1 MTGLAR
7 HIVLGSGGTGGH
19 VIPALA
25 LAEELVARGHRVS
38 VISDERGLQYI
49 DRFKAAESHVI
60 PTGRFAGTGAWGRIK
75 AASDVVSG
83 TLAAWRILRE
93 VRPAAVIGFGG
104 YPSLPTML
112 AASFLGLPGCLHEQ
126 NAVLGRVNRFLMP
139 WIDALALSFAETARV
154 PRGKRAR
161 VVVTGNPVRRDIT
174 RLATRPYPRPSEDGE
189 FRLLVI
195 GGSQGA
201 TVMGEVVP
209 SAVSVL
215 PRSIARRLKVIQQ
228 CRPEDIERVRARY
241 RAADIAAELDAYIA
255 DLPDKLAAAH
265 LVIAR
270 AGASTISELTAAGR
284 PAILVPLPGAMD
296 DHQTANVRELAAAGG
311 AWLVPQPDFTPADLA
326 KRLRKLITAPERLVE
341 AATRARG
348 LGVPHAAARLA
359 DLVEWMVRVRGT
371 RRSRRPRPE
380 TLGETN
386 STGDGSPPVIGR
398 MAA

>member
-1 MTGLAR
+1 MKLSSSP
-7 HIVLGSGGTGGH
+7 IVLATGGTGGH

-25 LAEELVARGHRVS
+25 LAEELIARGHRVS

-49 DRFKAAESHVI
+49 DQFGAAESHVI
-60 PTGRFAGTGAWGRIK
+60 PTGRFAGVGTWGRLK
-75 AASDVVSG
+75 AIGRVVTG

-93 VRPAAVIGFGG
+93 LRPVAVIGFGG

-112 AASFLGLPGCLHEQ
+112 AASVRGLPGCLHEQ

-161 VVVTGNPVRRDIT
+161 LVVTGNPVRREVAH
-174 RLATRPYPRPSEDGE
+174 LAARPYPNLTVDGE

-201 TVMGEVVP
+201 TIMGDVVP
-209 SAVSVL
+209 AALSVL

-241 RAADIAAELDAYIA
+241 RATDITVELDVYIL
-255 DLPDKLAAAH
+255 DLPEKLAAAH

-270 AGASTISELTAAGR
+270 AGASTVSELTAAGR

-311 AWLVPQPDFTPADLA
+311 AWLMPQRIFTPADLA
-326 KRLRKLITAPERLVE
+326 KRLRKLITKPEDLAT
-341 AATRARG
+341 AAVQARAMG
-348 LGVPHAAARLA
+348 IPQAAARLA
-359 DLVEWMVRVRGT
+359 DLVDWMVRVRGA
-371 RRSRRPRPE
+371 RRAGHVKARKI
-380 TLGETN
+380 
-386 STGDGSPPVIGR
+386 GDPGHAGNGSPPVIGR
-398 MAA
+398 WAA